1 MQTDIISNMKSMKC
15 YENDYY
21 MILFNDD
28 LKLLADYDFDRRMKY
43 RIASDQTGSID
54 SIALTNKVVWKKHQG
69 KKVVRENNKKIPF
82 SDLTYII
89 KQH

>member
-1 MQTDIISNMKSMKC
+1 
-15 YENDYY
+15 
-21 MILFNDD
+21 
-28 LKLLADYDFDRRMKY
+28 MKY